1 MGFTITML
9 IVIALIIDAYL
20 ALKMVD
26 AVADKGYDRQ
36 KVESFFLC
44 FLFPIIG
51 HLCVIALPDKTVQE
65 QNDEIL
71 DLLSKLVKEQNEND
85 I

>member
-36 KVESFFLC
+36 KVESFF
-44 FLFPIIG
+44 
-51 HLCVIALPDKTVQE
+51 
-65 QNDEIL
+65 
-71 DLLSKLVKEQNEND
+71 
-85 I
+85 